1 MHYLKSIFFRCF
13 PVIKWVRD
21 YRILK
26 KESDDLLYKR
36 YELNRFDSGDTELL
50 NKLNR
55 LNQKEMKRKE
65 TLEDKGKSILLILTL
80 TGTILL
86 GTMRFLLESTSINWI
101 TIILFIGILYL
112 IISIALN
119 LSVINA
125 TMFSDL
131 YLNDSYKIEKSISPL
146 VNDEEMEKIT
156 IEQIDIESV
165 DENTQIA
172 ELIRSIELNQIT
184 LLIKANDL
192 SCALS
197 SLKRSFI
204 KIFIFL
210 CFSFIDKTFPNF
222 FINLWNF
229 LINFFCICS

>member
-1 MHYLKSIFFRCF
+1 MHSSKNIFFMCF

-26 KESDDLLYKR
+26 KESNELLNRR
-36 YELNRFDSGDTELL
+36 YELNQFDSGDVELF

-55 LNQKEMKRKE
+55 FNQKEMKRKE
-65 TLEDKGKSILLILTL
+65 MLEDKGKSILLILTL

-86 GTMRFLLESTSINWI
+86 GTMNLFESAKINWTI
-101 TIILFIGILYL
+101 IILFIGILYL
-112 IISIALN
+112 IISIALI

-131 YLNDSYKIEKSISPL
+131 YLNDSYKIEKNFDSL
-146 VNDEEMEKIT
+146 VDDDEDII

-165 DENTQIA
+165 DENKQIA
-172 ELIRSIELNQIT
+172 ELIRSIELNQLT
-184 LLIKANDL
+184 LLLKANDL

-204 KIFIFL
+204 IIFIFL

-222 FINLWNF
+222 FISIWNF
-229 LINFFCICS
+229 AINFF